1 MDDCEWLK
9 GVGVMEEFDVN
20 VIVIPDCRF
29 FFFFLKVVVDLCTDF
44 LMLSPVQIRISSPPG
59 RRSVFS

>member
-1 MDDCEWLK
+1 MIHVTSKVTYRGTIFVDDCEWLK

-29 FFFFLKVVVDLCTDF
+29 
-44 LMLSPVQIRISSPPG
+44 S
-59 RRSVFS
+59 